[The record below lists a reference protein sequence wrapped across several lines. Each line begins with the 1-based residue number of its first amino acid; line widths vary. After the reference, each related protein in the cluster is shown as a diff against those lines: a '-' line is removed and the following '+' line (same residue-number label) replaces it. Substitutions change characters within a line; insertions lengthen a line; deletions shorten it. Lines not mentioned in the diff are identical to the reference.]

1 MEKIVPWLFWPY
13 ICENKWNVSGNGKQF
28 FISLVCRIFSRY
40 LFSILIMM
48 AIFSL
53 CFVFFLWFQF
63 ERSDFLSQCIKFL
76 WFVFHSVRI
85 FFWGDLDWTVFFSHF
100 DEWSYWLCLFC
111 LTMAI
116 CMCCWLGEFLFLDIG
131 QFPWPFCGLSLQW
144 TFISNIWISACI
156 ELTQCE
162 NGFR

>member
-1 MEKIVPWLFWPY
+1 MEKLLWPY

-40 LFSILIMM
+40 PFSILIMM

-85 FFWGDLDWTVFFSHF
+85 FFWGDLDWTVFFFSFWWMIILIVSFLFNNGNMYVLLIRRIFISWHRSISLTFLRFVPSMDVHF
-100 DEWSYWLCLFC
+100 QYLNFC
-111 LTMAI
+111 LHWTYTM
-116 CMCCWLGEFLFLDIG
+116 WKRF
-131 QFPWPFCGLSLQW
+131 
-144 TFISNIWISACI
+144 
-156 ELTQCE
+156 
-162 NGFR
+162 